1 MKPVASP
8 PEGSAVSDRRAFL
21 KTAGVAAAVPFI
33 LPSGIL
39 SADVKLNDR
48 INMGFIGMG
57 KQNRGLLN
65 NFMRDDSVRAVAV
78 AEVDRSRRDDS
89 KNRVDK
95 KYGNQDCKAYIDC
108 RELIARD
115 DIDAVC
121 IATPDH
127 WHAYQ
132 TVAALNSGKDVYCEK
147 PLTHNV
153 HESIAVIKASKRNN
167 KIVQTG
173 SMQRSSRVFRVA
185 CELVRNGV
193 IGKVTRTAVN
203 IGPPG
208 IPCDLPEEEME
219 PGLDWDMWVGPGPLR
234 PYNSV
239 LSPRGVHN
247 HFPNWRHYKEYG
259 GGMVCDWGAHHI
271 DIIHWG
277 LGKDSSGPVAVIPPS
292 ENDGMKGAQLVYDGG
307 ISTVHGQGLG
317 AQFVGTDGVVEVNR
331 GVFTLSRKGKMLVG
345 NPRNVNPRPRLNE
358 ELDKAE
364 EQYLK
369 GAKVK
374 LYQSSNHVQ
383 DFLSCMRSRQQPITN
398 AETGARTSIACHLMN
413 QAYYNRQAILW
424 NPVRMK
430 FAKGAGKA
438 SWLTRNYR
446 GPWAVV

>member
-259 GGMVCDWGAHHI
+259 GGMVCDWGPI
-271 DIIHWG
+271 
-277 LGKDSSGPVAVIPPS
+277 
-292 ENDGMKGAQLVYDGG
+292 
-307 ISTVHGQGLG
+307 IST
-317 AQFVGTDGVVEVNR
+317 
-331 GVFTLSRKGKMLVG
+331 
-345 NPRNVNPRPRLNE
+345 
-358 ELDKAE
+358 
-364 EQYLK
+364 
-369 GAKVK
+369 
-374 LYQSSNHVQ
+374 SS
-383 DFLSCMRSRQQPITN
+383 
-398 AETGARTSIACHLMN
+398 TGDWVRT
-413 QAYYNRQAILW
+413 
-424 NPVRMK
+424 V
-430 FAKGAGKA
+430 AG
-438 SWLTRNYR
+438 R
-446 GPWAVV
+446 